1 MDKKAIHQYANIKVI
16 GVGGAGGNAINRM
29 IADSL
34 QGVEFWVV
42 NTDLQ
47 ALNISLAEHRLQIGE
62 KLTKGLGG
70 GAQPAVGGQAAKESK
85 DDIEAAIEGADMV
98 FITAGMGGGT
108 GTGAAPVVANIAKEN
123 GALTVA
129 VVTKPF
135 GFEGPIRAKQAEE
148 GLDNLRKEVDAL
160 IVIPN
165 DKLLQVVERVTS
177 LVDSFKIADDVLKQ
191 GVQGIADLITIPGLV
206 NLDFAD
212 VKTIMS
218 NSGSAMMGIGRAS
231 GENRAVEAAEKAISS
246 PLLEETITG
255 ATGVLLNVSGGKSLT
270 LHEVNDV
277 AEIIYS
283 AIHEEAQILFG
294 SVINDNLPEGSEDE
308 IMVTVIATG
317 FNNSRLDKLE
327 NDEIEQTNKYNNS
340 LVQEEEEILD
350 KPILDAKEN
359 SYKQFEKPTFTV
371 NELVQRRQSMD
382 SSETP
387 NQNPFQQ
394 ESQFQSENE
403 SSNSFTNNFSS
414 RNEQFNQQAS
424 KPSFPTQNPFGSSNS
439 EAIEEKDDMPEDLNV
454 PPFLR
459 NF

>member
-1 MDKKAIHQYANIKVI
+1 MEQKSIHQYANIKVV
-16 GVGGAGGNAINRM
+16 GVGGAGGNAVNRM
-29 IADSL
+29 IVSSL

-47 ALNISLAEHRLQIGE
+47 AINISLAEHRLQIGE

-70 GAQPAVGGQAAKESK
+70 GAQPAVGAQAAKESK
-85 DDIEAAIEGADMV
+85 NDIEAALEGADMV

-108 GTGAAPVVANIAKEN
+108 GTGAAPVVASIAKEQ

-135 GFEGPIRAKQAEE
+135 RFEGPIRAKQANE
-148 GLDNLRKEVDAL
+148 GLEELRSQVDAL

-212 VKTIMS
+212 VKTVMA
-218 NSGSAMMGIGRAS
+218 NSGSAMMGIGKAS

-246 PLLEETITG
+246 PLLEETING
-255 ATGVLLNVSGGKSLT
+255 ATGVLLNVSGGETLT

-277 AEIIYS
+277 ADIIYS
-283 AIHEEAQILFG
+283 AVDPDANILFG
-294 SVINDNLPEGSEDE
+294 SVIDENLGDE

-317 FNNSRLDKLE
+317 FNIDE
-327 NDEIEQTNKYNNS
+327 NDSRFKTKADNSLETETLDNTFIEENEELVTSDQRVVQANNS
-340 LVQEEEEILD
+340 FKQIDPSVTEVSDELLQRRKSIETLRESTFDQPQQNSFQQQNQVQDTFLRD
-350 KPILDAKEN
+350 Q
-359 SYKQFEKPTFTV
+359 YKQPIP
-371 NELVQRRQSMD
+371 QY
-382 SSETP
+382 
-387 NQNPFQQ
+387 
-394 ESQFQSENE
+394 
-403 SSNSFTNNFSS
+403 
-414 RNEQFNQQAS
+414 FN
-424 KPSFPTQNPFGSSNS
+424 KPSLDES
-439 EAIEEKDDMPEDLNV
+439 DDYQLDV
-454 PPFLR
+454 PPFLK

>member
-1 MDKKAIHQYANIKVI
+1 MEKKAIHQYANIKVV
-16 GVGGAGGNAINRM
+16 GVGGAGGNAVNRM
-29 IADSL
+29 IASSL

-85 DDIEAAIEGADMV
+85 NDIEAALEGADMV

-108 GTGAAPVVANIAKEN
+108 GTGAAPVIANIAKEQ

-135 GFEGPIRAKQAEE
+135 RFEGPIRAKQAEE
-148 GLDNLRKEVDAL
+148 GLEHLRSQVDAL

-212 VKTIMS
+212 VKTVMA

-246 PLLEETITG
+246 PLLEETING
-255 ATGVLLNVSGGKSLT
+255 ATGVLLNVSGGESLT

-277 AEIIYS
+277 ADIIYS
-283 AIHEEAQILFG
+283 AVDPEANILFG
-294 SVINDNLPEGSEDE
+294 SVIDEALGDE

-317 FNNSRLDKLE
+317 FNNDIKESNE
-327 NDEIEQTNKYNNS
+327 SGINIES
-340 LVQEEEEILD
+340 MGFSEESKTEERPVIN
-350 KPILDAKEN
+350 IEDATYQKI
-359 SYKQFEKPTFTV
+359 EKPV
-371 NELVQRRQSMD
+371 EEPSSPLSELINRRQSI
-382 SSETP
+382 ETSAP
-387 NQNPFQQ
+387 
-394 ESQFQSENE
+394 
-403 SSNSFTNNFSS
+403 
-414 RNEQFNQQAS
+414 
-424 KPSFPTQNPFGSSNS
+424 
-439 EAIEEKDDMPEDLNV
+439 NV
-454 PPFLR
+454 PPLNRNSFEMPSQQQTKPASQLHESAAHQASSSNMQSIGSKLAMDDMDDDQIPPFLK

>member
-1 MDKKAIHQYANIKVI
+1 MDKKAIHQYANIKVV
-16 GVGGAGGNAINRM
+16 GVGGAGGNAVNRM
-29 IADSL
+29 IASSL

-85 DDIEAAIEGADMV
+85 DDIEAALDGADMV

-108 GTGAAPVVANIAKEN
+108 GTGAAPVIANIAKEQ

-135 GFEGPIRAKQAEE
+135 RFEGPIRAKQAEE
-148 GLDNLRKEVDAL
+148 GLEHLRSQVDAL

-212 VKTIMS
+212 VKTVMA
-218 NSGSAMMGIGRAS
+218 NSGSAMMGIGTAS
-231 GENRAVEAAEKAISS
+231 GDNRAVEAAEKAISS
-246 PLLEETITG
+246 PLLEETING
-255 ATGVLLNVSGGKSLT
+255 ATGVLLNVSGGESLT

-277 AEIIYS
+277 ADIIYS
-283 AIHEEAQILFG
+283 AVDPEANILFG
-294 SVINDNLPEGSEDE
+294 SVIDESLKDE

-317 FNNSRLDKLE
+317 FSNEMSESRKSKINVDSIGFSNQTTSTNNSPVINLE
-327 NDEIEQTNKYNNS
+327 DSAYQKIE
-340 LVQEEEEILD
+340 
-350 KPILDAKEN
+350 KEA
-359 SYKQFEKPTFTV
+359 PTQDFV
-371 NELVQRRQSMD
+371 NRRQSIETA
-382 SSETP
+382 SS
-387 NQNPFQQ
+387 
-394 ESQFQSENE
+394 
-403 SSNSFTNNFSS
+403 
-414 RNEQFNQQAS
+414 FNQQPGFNNQHQQQS
-424 KPSFPTQNPFGSSNS
+424 NFGSNGFQSSPNPMQQS
-439 EAIEEKDDMPEDLNV
+439 ETKTAIDEMDDDQI
-454 PPFLR
+454 PPFLK

>member
-1 MDKKAIHQYANIKVI
+1 MEKKAIHQYANIKVV
-16 GVGGAGGNAINRM
+16 GVGGAGGNAVNRM
-29 IADSL
+29 IAASL
-34 QGVEFWVV
+34 EGVEFWVV

-85 DDIEAAIEGADMV
+85 DDIEAALEGADMV

-108 GTGAAPVVANIAKEN
+108 GTGAAPVIANIAKEQ

-135 GFEGPIRAKQAEE
+135 RFEGPIRARQAEE
-148 GLDNLRKEVDAL
+148 GLEHLRSQVDAL

-212 VKTIMS
+212 VKTVMA
-218 NSGSAMMGIGRAS
+218 NSGSAMMGIGKAT

-246 PLLEETITG
+246 PLLEETING
-255 ATGVLLNVSGGKSLT
+255 ATGVLLNVSGGESLT

-277 AEIIYS
+277 ADIIYS
-283 AIHEEAQILFG
+283 AVDPEANILFG
-294 SVINDNLPEGSEDE
+294 SVIEESLGDE

-317 FNNSRLDKLE
+317 FNNDLSDIKKEVLKDENLSFSEPIQKEDERPVFNLEDTAYQKIDKA
-327 NDEIEQTNKYNNS
+327 
-340 LVQEEEEILD
+340 
-350 KPILDAKEN
+350 DA
-359 SYKQFEKPTFTV
+359 SSPLS
-371 NELVQRRQSMD
+371 ELINRRQSI
-382 SSETP
+382 ETTANRP
-387 NQNPFQQ
+387 LNEGPSINRIQNQPPHH
-394 ESQFQSENE
+394 QSTTATMQ
-403 SSNSFTNNFSS
+403 SIG
-414 RNEQFNQQAS
+414 S
-424 KPSFPTQNPFGSSNS
+424 KLSVD
-439 EAIEEKDDMPEDLNV
+439 EMEDDQI
-454 PPFLR
+454 PPFLK